1 VDREQAVA
9 HLHAIASEQLLGSYP
24 GLVERLSGDE
34 EHTLPAQLVDGAVGD
49 EPTASDDTDPIAD
62 LLHLAEQVA
71 GQQDG
76 PPSGAEAADQVTHVG
91 EARGVETVG
100 RLVEDQQLGVL
111 EEGGRYAEPLLHA
124 QRVRREAIAGAVGE
138 LHHVET
144 IGDALARCSHQS
156 RQDAQVVPAGQ
167 VGVER
172 RPFDERTDTG
182 ETLGMPG
189 RVTEHRCR
197 SARGTDEAQQ
207 HAQGARLAG
216 TIRPEEAIY
225 LPAPH
230 LERQPIDGDPFPAER
245 LGEVM
250 GLDHA
255 VGFID
260 DGGEPRTKRLS
271 VGHPPSVVV
280 KRLAFVRSGTT
291 LRLRF
296 STYPSYVEKRTSS
309 GRSDP
314 YRLCMTGTTGARRPV
329 FRVTVGDALLA
340 AAVAAAMAVGSPQAA
355 LEQVPPRQALDLLA
369 WVLMGLSAA
378 ALLARRTWP
387 QTTLAV
393 TTACLAGYLLAG
405 YPYGPALF
413 PLLVALY
420 SVGDQL
426 LLRYSLRAA
435 GASIAVLLV
444 VIGVEGDP
452 QGTVSGLTRVV
463 ASAGFLVAPWTIGV
477 VVRGRRRAEGHAGE
491 QAGRRDA
498 DRDRM
503 HLSQE
508 VHDVVGHALAA
519 INMQAGIALHVRD
532 RRPEQA
538 YEALE
543 AIKSTSK
550 QALDELR
557 RTLVV
562 ARTPVTGATAPAPT
576 PGLRQLPELVGRTA
590 QSGLP
595 VHLEVTGNPYD
606 VPSAVDLAGY
616 RIVQESLTNALRHA
630 HAPAATVLVGYTADA
645 VVVEVTDQGSGPTGS
660 TVTTGR
666 GIAGMRERAS
676 ALGGTLEAG
685 PGPEGGF
692 RVRAELPVAGATA

>member
-1 VDREQAVA
+1 
-9 HLHAIASEQLLGSYP
+9 
-24 GLVERLSGDE
+24 
-34 EHTLPAQLVDGAVGD
+34 
-49 EPTASDDTDPIAD
+49 
-62 LLHLAEQVA
+62 
-71 GQQDG
+71 
-76 PPSGAEAADQVTHVG
+76 
-91 EARGVETVG
+91 
-100 RLVEDQQLGVL
+100 
-111 EEGGRYAEPLLHA
+111 
-124 QRVRREAIAGAVGE
+124 
-138 LHHVET
+138 
-144 IGDALARCSHQS
+144 
-156 RQDAQVVPAGQ
+156 
-167 VGVER
+167 
-172 RPFDERTDTG
+172 
-182 ETLGMPG
+182 M
-189 RVTEHRCR
+189 
-197 SARGTDEAQQ
+197 
-207 HAQGARLAG
+207 
-216 TIRPEEAIY
+216 
-225 LPAPH
+225 
-230 LERQPIDGDPFPAER
+230 
-245 LGEVM
+245 
-250 GLDHA
+250 
-255 VGFID
+255 
-260 DGGEPRTKRLS
+260 
-271 VGHPPSVVV
+271 
-280 KRLAFVRSGTT
+280 
-291 LRLRF
+291 
-296 STYPSYVEKRTSS
+296 
-309 GRSDP
+309 
-314 YRLCMTGTTGARRPV
+314 
-329 FRVTVGDALLA
+329 GDALLA

-355 LEQVPPRQALDLLA
+355 LEQVPPRQSLDLLA

-405 YPYGPALF
+405 YPYGPSLF

-426 LLRYSLRAA
+426 SLRYSLRAA
-435 GASIAVLLV
+435 LASIAVLLV

-562 ARTPVTGATAPAPT
+562 ARTPVTGPTPPAPT

-630 HAPAATVLVGYTADA
+630 HAPAATVVVGYTADA
-645 VVVEVTDQGSGPTGS
+645 VVVEVTDQGSGPTDS

-692 RVRAELPVAGATA
+692 RVRAQLPVAGGTA